1 MTDQTTESQKKI
13 ILERTEKLSLGPDR
27 KLYFRIVIIPKFYTK
42 GVKLKVIHFFNFT
55 YELKENIWQY

>member
-42 GVKLKVIHFFNFT
+42 GVKLKVIYFLISLMN
-55 YELKENIWQY
+55 

>member
-27 KLYFRIVIIPKFYTK
+27 KLYFRILIFPKFYNK
-42 GVKLKVIHFFNFT
+42 GMKLKVIFIFLISHMN
-55 YELKENIWQY
+55 